1 MLIPMKKIIV
11 FLGALLIL
19 FLIINPSIKAQD
31 ANIETKVD
39 VYYTHTTNRCA
50 GCKAIEN
57 AAIATLSES
66 FGEQM
71 KSGEI
76 KLHIVNIDLKK
87 NAAIADQF
95 KVWGSSLFLV
105 KKGDDKPT
113 VDLTKAG
120 FAKARSKTDAFKS
133 ELAQEINK
141 LLK

>member
-1 MLIPMKKIIV
+1 MPKPMKKITV
-11 FLGALLIL
+11 FLSTMLLLLLIG
-19 FLIINPSIKAQD
+19 NPSLKAQD
-31 ANIETKVD
+31 GNTETKLD

-57 AAIATLSES
+57 AAIATLNES

-120 FAKARSKTDAFKS
+120 FAKARSKTDEFKA
-133 ELAQEINK
+133 ELAQQINS

>member
-1 MLIPMKKIIV
+1 MKK
-11 FLGALLIL
+11 LIL
-19 FLIINPSIKAQD
+19 YLSTMLFLLMIGNQQLFAQ
-31 ANIETKVD
+31 NGKTETKLD

-57 AAIATLSES
+57 ETIATINES
-66 FGEQM
+66 FGKQL

-76 KLHIVNIDLKK
+76 KLHIVNIDLKE
-87 NAAIADQF
+87 NAAFADQY

-105 KKGDDKPT
+105 KKGDDKAT

-120 FAKARSKTDAFKS
+120 FAKARSKSTEFKA